1 MARRSWLPVVGIVA
15 LSILGCGGAP
25 NSTTQT
31 SPGAPVHLIAA
42 YSNISG
48 DFLALW
54 VAKEAGILKSHG
66 LDVDVQ
72 YSEGGK
78 NTMSAL
84 LSDQFQISAQGGGEV
99 LSAVASASDLVVTA
113 TLAPVYPY
121 RFMVQKEITSPG
133 DLKGK
138 TIAISNPGGSS
149 DIATRLALNKLGLN
163 PDKDVKIISVSSHA
177 NRTAAMLSGQVAGG
191 VDDPP
196 DTVEL
201 EKKGLHSLLD
211 LAALKLPA
219 SQTVITVKRQWMDAN
234 KDVVQRFIDSL
245 VLALAKI
252 RKDRAFAVKVMK
264 QYFKSSDTD
273 AMGKGVD
280 FFRDEVERPLPYPR
294 PEQFVDTQATLG
306 KSNPKVLALQIDRIL
321 DPSFVKSAEDRK
333 LDK

>member
-1 MARRSWLPVVGIVA
+1 MARRSWHPVVGIVA
-15 LSILGCGGAP
+15 LSILACGGAP

-31 SPGAPVHLIAA
+31 SPGAQVHLVAA

-54 VAKEAGILKSHG
+54 VAKEAGIFKSHG

-99 LSAVASASDLVVTA
+99 LSAVAGGSDLVITS

-163 PDKDVKIISVSSHA
+163 PDKDVKIVSVSSHA

-234 KDVVQRFIDSL
+234 KDVVQRFTDSL

-252 RKDRAFAVKVMK
+252 RKDRAFAVQVMK

-280 FFRDEVERPLPYPR
+280 FFRDEVEKPLPYPR

-306 KSNPKVLALQIDRIL
+306 KSNPKVLALQVEKIL